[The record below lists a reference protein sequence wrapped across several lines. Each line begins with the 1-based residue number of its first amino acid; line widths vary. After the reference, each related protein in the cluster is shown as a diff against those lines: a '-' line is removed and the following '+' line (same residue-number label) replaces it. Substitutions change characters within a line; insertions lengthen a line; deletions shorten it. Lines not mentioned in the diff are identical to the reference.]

1 MKRRFRVTIG
11 EKTFEVEVEEI
22 GREPITTSMPMPSTP
37 PSPQIVP
44 TEQPKPVEEEEPSME
59 VVEEEVVVAPLVG
72 TIRSIMVSENDRVEA
87 GDVLLILEAM
97 KMENEIY
104 ASKSGI
110 IKKVA
115 VSEGQSVH
123 DGDILV
129 IIG

>member
-44 TEQPKPVEEEEPSME
+44 TEQPKLVEEEEPSME

-72 TIRSIMVSENDRVEA
+72 TIRSIRVSENDRVEA